1 MDVEE
6 FGALA
11 LAWGADVSLWP
22 ADRQGPARSLI
33 AARAAETQAV
43 LNDASLLDRVL
54 RASILPVPSLELRA
68 TIIAAAPK
76 PLARFPSW
84 RGWFGAALAASC
96 AAGALAGLLAIS
108 LGLFPDRASMTS
120 DPAAEAARLLPAPS
134 DATEG

>member
-1 MDVEE
+1 MTLED
-6 FGALA
+6 FDDLA
-11 LAWGADVSLWP
+11 LAWGPDIARWP
-22 ADRQGPARSLI
+22 ADRQA
-33 AARAAETQAV
+33 AARDLIVARTPEAEAT
-43 LNDASLLDRVL
+43 LNDAGLLDRAL
-54 RASILPVPSLELRA
+54 RASTLPSPSLALRA
-68 TIIAAAPK
+68 RIIAAAPR